1 MRLSLWRS
9 TLRPCVAKAGGAKTF
24 LACAQSTPV
33 RSFLEK
39 KMCLLHYNLRDS
51 RHDQERAMAAKKRSR
66 REMVQLAGA
75 GALGLAALQGGSLPR
90 KQVFKDPTGTSGTLA
105 AIRSGHLLFVSGI
118 GGYYASR
125 RPGGPGDIK
134 QQTADALDLMKAL
147 LEQAGSSM
155 SDLLQ
160 VQVALVDS
168 ANNWEPM
175 NEVYNTRVPEPRP
188 VRSYFGSTGFPHP
201 GQLLQIDA
209 IAYVD

>member
-1 MRLSLWRS
+1 M
-9 TLRPCVAKAGGAKTF
+9 TT
-24 LACAQSTPV
+24 Q
-33 RSFLEK
+33 
-39 KMCLLHYNLRDS
+39 
-51 RHDQERAMAAKKRSR
+51 KRSR

-75 GALGLAALQGGSLPR
+75 GALGLGALQRGSPPR

-118 GGYYASR
+118 GGYYPSR

-134 QQTADALDLMKAL
+134 QQTADALDVMKAL

-155 SDLLQ
+155 ADLLQ

-168 ANNWEPM
+168 ENNWEPM

>member
-1 MRLSLWRS
+1 
-9 TLRPCVAKAGGAKTF
+9 
-24 LACAQSTPV
+24 
-33 RSFLEK
+33 
-39 KMCLLHYNLRDS
+39 
-51 RHDQERAMAAKKRSR
+51 MAAEKRSR

-75 GALGLAALQGGSLPR
+75 GVLGLGALQGGSLPR

-125 RPGGPGDIK
+125 RPVGPGDIK

-155 SDLLQ
+155 ADLLQ

-168 ANNWEPM
+168 ANNWEAM

-188 VRSYFGSTGFPHP
+188 VRSYFGSTGFSHP

>member
-1 MRLSLWRS
+1 M
-9 TLRPCVAKAGGAKTF
+9 TA
-24 LACAQSTPV
+24 
-33 RSFLEK
+33 E
-39 KMCLLHYNLRDS
+39 
-51 RHDQERAMAAKKRSR
+51 KRSR

-75 GALGLAALQGGSLPR
+75 GVLGLGALQGGSPPR
-90 KQVFKDPTGTSGTLA
+90 KQVFKDPSGTLA

-118 GGYYASR
+118 AGYDPSR

-155 SDLLQ
+155 ADLLQ

-168 ANNWEPM
+168 ANNWEAM

>member
-1 MRLSLWRS
+1 
-9 TLRPCVAKAGGAKTF
+9 
-24 LACAQSTPV
+24 
-33 RSFLEK
+33 
-39 KMCLLHYNLRDS
+39 
-51 RHDQERAMAAKKRSR
+51 MAAEKRSR

-75 GALGLAALQGGSLPR
+75 GAFGLAALQRGSPPR
-90 KQVFKDPTGTSGTLA
+90 KQVFQHPSDTSGTLA

-118 GGYYASR
+118 GGYYPSR

-155 SDLLQ
+155 ADLLQ

>member
-1 MRLSLWRS
+1 LSAELAFVSAEYTEYELQLLEEKARLM
-9 TLRPCVAKAGGAKTF
+9 
-24 LACAQSTPV
+24 Q
-33 RSFLEK
+33 
-39 KMCLLHYNLRDS
+39 YNLRDPPI
-51 RHDQERAMAAKKRSR
+51 QERAMAAEKPSR

-75 GALGLAALQGGSLPR
+75 GVLGLGALQGGSPPR
-90 KQVFKDPTGTSGTLA
+90 KQVFKDPSGTSDTLA

-118 GGYYASR
+118 GGYYPSR

-155 SDLLQ
+155 ADLLQ

-168 ANNWEPM
+168 ANNWEAM